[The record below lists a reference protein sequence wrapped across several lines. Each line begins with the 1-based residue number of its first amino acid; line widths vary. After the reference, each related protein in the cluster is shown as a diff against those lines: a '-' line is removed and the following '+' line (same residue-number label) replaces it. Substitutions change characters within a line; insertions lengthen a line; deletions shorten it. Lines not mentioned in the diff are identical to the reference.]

1 MSASP
6 REPRFRADGY
16 QTPVVDICELSPS
29 TTVLTLRGEHDVFTR
44 YRVLRALER
53 AAGAQQ
59 VIVDLTP
66 CAFIDSSVVGALVQA
81 YRGAVPATQRMAV
94 VVPPGDTVVTRAI
107 AQAGVCELLPVHAS
121 LGTALQRAGEH
132 AARRAARE

>member
-6 REPRFRADGY
+6 RRPRFGVDGY
-16 QTPVVDICELSPS
+16 QAPVVDICELSPN

-44 YRVLRALER
+44 YRLLRALER
-53 AAGAQQ
+53 SGAAPQ

-66 CAFIDSSVVGALVQA
+66 CAFIDSSVLGALAHA
-81 YRGAVPATQRMAV
+81 YRGIMPATQRMAV

-107 AQAGVCELLPVHAS
+107 ARAGVYELLPVHAS
-121 LGTALQRAGEH
+121 LADALQRAGEH
-132 AARRAARE
+132 TARRGARE